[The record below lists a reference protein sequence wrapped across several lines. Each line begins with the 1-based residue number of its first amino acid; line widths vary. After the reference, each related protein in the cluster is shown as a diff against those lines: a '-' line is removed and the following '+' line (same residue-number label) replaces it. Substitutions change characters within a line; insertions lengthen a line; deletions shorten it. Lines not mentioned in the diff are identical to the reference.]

1 MTIAWAETLEQ
12 VEDLARLEDEVADC
26 AKLIGEAFQLGAVFI
41 DGHVYLIETAQ
52 LGLEVDDMVQFVVK
66 EEPLD
71 VIPQGEGGEVGL
83 VDDVEDRF
91 GDSFDGL
98 ENGGSGGLW
107 WVEIRTV
114 GGIRVGGGRRR
125 HGCGS
130 FGERVLEGRAPGH

>member
-91 GDSFDGL
+91 GEGEKDPLDNASIRQLPVGVALRGEGGKADVFGQPEL
-98 ENGGSGGLW
+98 AEN
-107 WVEIRTV
+107 TKKQ
-114 GGIRVGGGRRR
+114 R
-125 HGCGS
+125 HC
-130 FGERVLEGRAPGH
+130 E